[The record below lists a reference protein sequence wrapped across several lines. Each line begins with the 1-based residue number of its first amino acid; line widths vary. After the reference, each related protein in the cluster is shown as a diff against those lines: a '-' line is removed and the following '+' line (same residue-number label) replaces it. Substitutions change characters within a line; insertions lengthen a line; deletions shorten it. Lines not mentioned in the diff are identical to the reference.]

1 MERKYFVHKII
12 IIVFSLFLGTSALAQ
27 DKKTEA
33 TVVDVYFGKAD
44 KIRRAM
50 IDNKIPESF
59 PKATSKTTKEEYKKA
74 VILWVSK
81 NKHLIIPKHL
91 AEFEAKTKQ

>member
-1 MERKYFVHKII
+1 MKRKYFIHKVII
-12 IIVFSLFLGTSALAQ
+12 VVFSLFLGTSVFAQ
-27 DKKTEA
+27 EKKSA
-33 TVVDVYFGKAD
+33 TAVEDVYFGKAD

-59 PKATSKTTKEEYKKA
+59 PKASSKTTKEEYKKA